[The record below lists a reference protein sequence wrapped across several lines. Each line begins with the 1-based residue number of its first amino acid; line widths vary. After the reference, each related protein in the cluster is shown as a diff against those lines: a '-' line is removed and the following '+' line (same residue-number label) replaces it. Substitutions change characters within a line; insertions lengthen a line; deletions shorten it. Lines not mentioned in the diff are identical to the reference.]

1 VPWRE
6 STCMSQRL
14 EFVAEA
20 QRREARFSALCRAYG
35 ISRKT
40 GYKWLKRP
48 EGAVELSRRPQ
59 NSPRKTSPAVEA
71 LVCELRRQ
79 EPVWGGRKIR
89 HRLLLDGI
97 AGLPAASTISDILR
111 RHGLLSPPLRPQRDL
126 VRFEAEQPNELWQ
139 MDFKGQFETTAG
151 TCYPLTVLDDHSR
164 FLVCLAACPDQKTET
179 VESELLRLFGQYG
192 LPRRILCD
200 NGPPWGSDAQH
211 RFTKLCAW
219 LIRLG
224 IQVSHGRPYHPQ
236 TQGKDERFHRT
247 LGTELLR
254 RREADWQDLGAV
266 QVAFDLYRQRYN
278 EYRPH
283 QALGGIPPSWRYT
296 ASTRTL
302 PQGLPEPVYE
312 PSDLLRRVTKDRRFD
327 FRGHAYRI
335 GKAFVGQTIALRANT
350 QGGWDVYFC
359 WQRIA
364 RLDPSSPRLLQV

>member
-1 VPWRE
+1 
-6 STCMSQRL
+6 MSQRV
-14 EFVAEA
+14 EFIARAGHGEL
-20 QRREARFSALCRAYG
+20 RFSALCRQYG

-40 GYKWLKRP
+40 GYKWLQRQA
-48 EGAVELSRRPQ
+48 GAVELSRRPLT
-59 NSPRKTSPAVEA
+59 SPRKTPREIEA

-89 HRLLLDGI
+89 DRLRLEGV
-97 AGLPAASTISDILR
+97 AGLPAPSTITDILR
-111 RHGLLSPPLRPQRDL
+111 RHGLLRPPLRPQRDL
-126 VRFEAEQPNELWQ
+126 VRFEAAQPNDLWQ
-139 MDFKGQFETTAG
+139 MDFKGQFETAAG

-164 FLVCLAACPDQKTET
+164 YLVCLAACPDQQTET
-179 VESELLRLFGQYG
+179 VQKALSRVFRIYG

-219 LIRLG
+219 LMRLG

-247 LGTELLR
+247 LKDELLS
-254 RREADWQDLGAV
+254 RREFDWRDLEKV
-266 QVAFDLYRQRYN
+266 QTAFGLYRQRYN

-283 QALGGIPPSWRYT
+283 QSLGGLPPAWRYT
-296 ASTRTL
+296 ASPRALPDHL
-302 PQGLPEPVYE
+302 PQPAYE
-312 PSDLLRRVTKDRRFD
+312 SSDLLRRVSKDRRFD

-335 GKAFVGQTIALRANT
+335 GKAFVGQTIALRANEA
-350 QGGWDVYFC
+350 GGWDVYYC

-364 RLDPSSPRLLQV
+364 RLDPSSPSLLQV